1 MRQRAA
7 NQTVAYHRA
16 MNITI
21 SDWAIIVATVVGPL
35 AAVLISLW
43 IEHRRA
49 QRATR
54 QGLVHTFLNAM
65 NHPGDANYQMAVRVV
80 AVEFRKDAQVMG
92 AHRDFL
98 DAANLPNGPAGLTAA
113 EAGQTRR
120 ASVRP
125 HRLQSE

>member
-1 MRQRAA
+1 
-7 NQTVAYHRA
+7 

-54 QGLVHTFLNAM
+54 QGLVHTFLNTM
-65 NHPGDANYQMAVRVV
+65 NHPGDANYQMAVRAV
-80 AVEFRKDAQVMG
+80 AVEFRKDREVMR
-92 AHRDFL
+92 AHREFL
-98 DAANLPNGPAGLTAA
+98 DAANLGPESPGILLPCDTD
-113 EAGQTRR
+113 RR
-120 ASVRP
+120 SDA
-125 HRLQSE
+125 